1 MQHYFEVVSIEGKDL
16 GCVALKDLKKG
27 TLVLKEKPQFVSVT
41 ESSGMWK
48 KESYSEVLSNFNSM
62 SKSNQVDY
70 LKLSNQFNELCVD
83 KSKISTTENCE
94 ILEQIIGIYETNK
107 FKGGVGIQASRFNH
121 SCSSNAEGVWNK
133 EESTREFRVIKK
145 ISKGI

>member
-1 MQHYFEVVSIEGKDL
+1 MEHHFEVVNIEGKDL
-16 GCVALKDLKKG
+16 GCVALKDLKRG
-27 TLVLKEKPQFVSVT
+27 TLILKERPQIVSVT
-41 ESSGMWK
+41 EPSGIWT
-48 KESYSEVLSNFNSM
+48 KESCSEVLRNFNSM

-70 LKLSNQFNELCVD
+70 LKLSNQFKEMAVE
-83 KSKISTTENCE
+83 KSKITITENCE

-121 SCSSNAEGVWNK
+121 SCSSNVEGVWNK
-133 EESTREFRVIKK
+133 EESAREFRVIKK